1 MKKTETR
8 GPGNTETRRVSGKE
22 VLRVPASPCLRVS
35 VSPGPRVL
43 PSSLI
48 LTSCSARKTRTRI
61 FSGP

>member
-8 GPGNTETRRVSGKE
+8 GQGDAGTRRTSFLE
-22 VLRVPASPCLRVS
+22 TLRVS

-43 PSSLI
+43 FFHASSLI